1 MFGSTNVNMTN
12 FKFHIFLKIAVAFMS
27 SCIFFASCENNVNE
41 VKSLSSRV
49 GGIDV
54 GKDVAIYISTGGKI
68 TAKLMAPFMN
78 KYLLDSGKM
87 IEFPA
92 TLKVDFYKDSLL
104 VESKL
109 FAKYANYIEAD
120 NKVFLRDDVV
130 VYNILGDTIWCKEM
144 YWDQNTSMFH
154 TDKDVIVK
162 QHSPIAKIYGKG
174 FEANQNL
181 TDIHILKP
189 QSNSFAIINDSSGL
203 NPK

>member
-1 MFGSTNVNMTN
+1 MINRISYNL
-12 FKFHIFLKIAVAFMS
+12 LKIAVTCLS
-27 SCIFFASCENNVNE
+27 SCIFLFACENNVNE
-41 VKSLSSRV
+41 VKALGARV

-54 GKDVAIYISTGGKI
+54 GKDVAIYLSTDGKI
-68 TAKLMAPFMN
+68 TAKLMAPLMN

-87 IEFPA
+87 IEFPNQ
-92 TLKVDFYKDSLL
+92 LNVDFYKDSLII
-104 VESKL
+104 ESKL
-109 FAKYANYIEAD
+109 FAKYAKYIESE

-130 VYNILGDTIWCKEM
+130 VYNILGDTLWCKEM

-174 FEANQNL
+174 FDANQNL

-189 QSNSFAIINDSSGL
+189 QSNSYAIISDSSGL
-203 NPK
+203 NPQK